1 MSVKLIA
8 VGRNMP
14 TWVNTAFT
22 DYAKRLPSEFKLELI
37 ELKAEH
43 RGKNDSIP
51 AIIKRESEN
60 LMAAIPSDHYTIALD
75 ERGQQ
80 WSTHE
85 LAERLNDFR
94 LQSRKICL
102 LVGGPDGLSDQCR
115 QQADSLWSLS
125 KLTLPHPLVR
135 VIIAEQ
141 LYRAWSI
148 LCKHPYHRD

>member
-1 MSVKLIA
+1 MSIKLLA

-14 TWVNTAFT
+14 DWVNTAYH
-22 DYAKRLPSEFKLELI
+22 DYAKRLPAELKLELTEI
-37 ELKAEH
+37 KAEH

-51 AIIKRESEN
+51 GIIKRESEH
-60 LMAAIPSDHYTIALD
+60 LMNAIPADHYVIVLD

-80 WSTHE
+80 WSTQD
-85 LAERLNDFR
+85 LAQRLKDLR

-102 LVGGPDGLSDQCR
+102 LIGGPDGLSESCR
-115 QQADSLWSLS
+115 ERADSLWALS